1 MVGPSTIYFDMNKIE
16 NLLGPPNGCFS
27 VSESMRVT
35 YLLTGLILEVLADLK
50 TSYFHVSIGYSRW

>member
-1 MVGPSTIYFDMNKIE
+1 MYTLIYVMLRRLTIATLSCKRIALEILNKIE

-35 YLLTGLILEVLADLK
+35 DLLTDLQ
-50 TSYFHVSIGYSRW
+50 G